1 MSNADPLSA
10 KISPFPNLVR
20 TFSLNMLIKYYFYP
34 HFWSQGGVN
43 DHKDA
48 MYRCV
53 SNIDGCGIFPKSLYV
68 NSSSFANLFRIFPW
82 KYPQF
87 GLGTP
92 RFGPKRSLNIL
103 KDAIYRCVFN
113 ENGCGRLPN
122 LWSDKISPYPN
133 LFRTFSQNISI
144 K

>member
-48 MYRCV
+48 MYRSV

-82 KYPQF
+82 NTIKLVLVPPD
-87 GLGTP
+87 LV
-92 RFGPKRSLNIL
+92 PKWGFFTGNCANTIDSYIHAVNVSNKIIFTVIINIL
-103 KDAIYRCVFN
+103 DGLSLVF
-113 ENGCGRLPN
+113 
-122 LWSDKISPYPN
+122 WTKIM
-133 LFRTFSQNISI
+133 